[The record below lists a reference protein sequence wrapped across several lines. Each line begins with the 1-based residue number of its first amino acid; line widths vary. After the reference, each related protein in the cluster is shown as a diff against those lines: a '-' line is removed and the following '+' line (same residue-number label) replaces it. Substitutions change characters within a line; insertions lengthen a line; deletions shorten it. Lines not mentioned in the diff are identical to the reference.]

1 MQHRTPVRLRRPQ
14 RGTPVRFWPRGPR
27 LLPHT
32 ASLRACQ
39 HPGGGVT
46 PETGWRPSE
55 WLCGRLR
62 GNVGYAPHWRPQW
75 RPYLAKSSNGE
86 HLFDV
91 LSPPYR
97 PPEGPGGDTGVVTPS
112 RPSQALRR
120 ALRGCE
126 RAPGGSPTRRKRVT
140 VALDPGGPDH
150 GREGNTPRGR
160 WSAFVRSSQ
169 PRA

>member
-14 RGTPVRFWPRGPR
+14 RGTPVRFWARGPR

-62 GNVGYAPHWRPQW
+62 GNGGYAPHWRPQW

-97 PPEGPGGDTGVVTPS
+97 PPEGPGGDTGVVPHLGPR
-112 RPSQALRR
+112 RPSEGLYGAVSVPPGDRPPANNSRR
-120 ALRGCE
+120 
-126 RAPGGSPTRRKRVT
+126 RVT

-150 GREGNTPRGR
+150 GREGNTPVAGGR
-160 WSAFVRSSQ
+160 RSSQ